1 MNNLANLTLRQQ
13 LSELSEQNQNLK
25 WTIKQ
30 EAKMAEMPTSTD
42 VVPDVPTVTVVHK
55 VKSKLGYTEIHSTAE
70 GFGDNPKVL
79 S

>member
-1 MNNLANLTLRQQ
+1 
-13 LSELSEQNQNLK
+13 
-25 WTIKQ
+25 
-30 EAKMAEMPTSTD
+30 MAEMPTSTD

-70 GFGDNPKVL
+70 GFGDNQKVL